1 MKRFIYILLVFLFC
15 SIFSY
20 ANNLSNITVQ
30 RTEDKT
36 WIVEDGIK
44 TAIDEKVVLVKP
56 KSKDAFLRLFE
67 AKELGFGIYELEVP
81 DAVKVEDYV
90 LRLEKTGCFECV
102 DYNNYFEYALTPN
115 DGIGTGQKNQGDGES
130 DHFNLILLR

>member
-30 RTEDKT
+30 KTEDKT

-44 TAIDEKVVLVKP
+44 TAIDEKVIV
-56 KSKDAFLRLFE
+56 R
-67 AKELGFGIYELEVP
+67 
-81 DAVKVEDYV
+81 
-90 LRLEKTGCFECV
+90 
-102 DYNNYFEYALTPN
+102 
-115 DGIGTGQKNQGDGES
+115 
-130 DHFNLILLR
+130 